1 MPALPLVYLDTSVL
15 MALICPEPETPEVK
29 GWYRQADGQLITTPW
44 VRTELASALSIKQRS
59 RQLNAQ
65 EASVA
70 LRMGHRLLLTTRTEP
85 LLTEDFDLA
94 ADLCAQAESRL
105 RGPDALHL
113 AAARRLGCTEMASLD
128 KLMCEAACGL
138 GVYPVNFEFLE

>member
-1 MPALPLVYLDTSVL
+1 VAHIYLDTSVL
-15 MALICPEPETPEVK
+15 MALICPEPETECLL
-29 GWYRQADGQLITTPW
+29 GWYRTGAHQRLIVTPW
-44 VRTELASALSIKQRS
+44 VRTELANAISIKQRS

-70 LRMGHRLLLTTRTEP
+70 LHTGRRLLLTAYAEP

-94 ADLCAQAESRL
+94 ADLCAQADSKL

-113 AAARRLGCTEMASLD
+113 AAARRLGCTEIATLD
-128 KLMCEAACGL
+128 GVMQDAARGL
-138 GVYPVNFEFLE
+138 GVYPVDFGFKIA